1 MGDALA
7 GNHANSNRDAQQAEQ
22 WPGNGHANRCCQQ
35 ELELEL
41 ELTIYTY
48 TYIICIMYNIHNI

>member
-48 TYIICIMYNIHNI
+48 ICIMYT